1 MFGVVVGKNDK
12 SAGKV
17 DDKVEVVLFNNSEKS
32 V

>member
-17 DDKVEVVLFNNSEKS
+17 ADTVEVVLFNNSEKS